1 MYVNFI
7 TKVVDTDEI
16 KELIENETEFK
27 VLSDLSNA
35 SKREDMV
42 AYKLGIS
49 VDFIRSI
56 LEEDYDLSEYSEDEL
71 FDEYLSTAEEMGT
84 DMIEEKMPEDARVD
98 IRAYTIDEVD
108 NIIKLVM
115 VMANEELGEA
125 KIIDVLRRLLKQ
137 ID

>member
-16 KELIENETEFK
+16 KELIESETEFK

-49 VDFIRSI
+49 VDFIKSI
-56 LEEDYDLSEYSEDEL
+56 LEEDYDLNEYSEDEL
-71 FDEYLSTAEEMGT
+71 FDEYLSTAEEIGT
-84 DMIEEKMPEDARVD
+84 DMIEEKMPQDARVD

>member
-16 KELIENETEFK
+16 KELIENETEFR
-27 VLSDLSNA
+27 VLNDLSNA

-49 VDFIRSI
+49 IDFIRSI
-56 LEEDYDLSEYSEDEL
+56 LEEDYDLNEYSEDEL
-71 FDEYLSTAEEMGT
+71 FDEYLSTAEEIGT
-84 DMIEEKMPEDARVD
+84 DMIEEKMPEEARVD
-98 IRAYTIDEVD
+98 IRAYTMDEVD

-115 VMANEELGEA
+115 VMAHEELGEA
-125 KIIDVLRRLLKQ
+125 KVIDVLRRLLKQ

>member
-56 LEEDYDLSEYSEDEL
+56 LEEDYDLNEYSEDEL

-84 DMIEEKMPEDARVD
+84 DMIEEKMPQDARVD

>member
-7 TKVVDTDEI
+7 TRVVDTDEI
-16 KELIENETEFK
+16 KALIEKETEFR

-42 AYKLGIS
+42 AYKLAIS
-49 VDFIRSI
+49 VNFIKSI
-56 LEEDYDLSEYSEDEL
+56 LEEDYDLTEYSEDEL
-71 FDEYLSTAEEMGT
+71 FDEYLSTAEELGT
-84 DMIEEKMPEDARVD
+84 DMIDEQMPDDARVD

-108 NIIKLVM
+108 NVVRLVM
-115 VMANEELGEA
+115 VMASEELGEA
-125 KIIDVLRRLLKQ
+125 KVIDVLRRLLKQ

>member
-49 VDFIRSI
+49 VDFIRFI
-56 LEEDYDLSEYSEDEL
+56 LEEDYDLNEYSEDEL

-84 DMIEEKMPEDARVD
+84 DMIEEKMPQDARVD

>member
-16 KELIENETEFK
+16 KELIENETEFR
-27 VLSDLSNA
+27 VLNDLSNA

-49 VDFIRSI
+49 INFIRSI
-56 LEEDYDLSEYSEDEL
+56 LEEDYDLNEYSEDEL
-71 FDEYLSTAEEMGT
+71 FDEYLLTAEEIGT
-84 DMIEEKMPEDARVD
+84 DMIEEKMPEEARVD

-115 VMANEELGEA
+115 VMAHEELGEA
-125 KIIDVLRRLLKQ
+125 KVIDVLRRLLKQ

>member
-16 KELIENETEFK
+16 KELIENETEFR
-27 VLSDLSNA
+27 VLNDLSNA

-49 VDFIRSI
+49 IDFIRSI
-56 LEEDYDLSEYSEDEL
+56 LEEDYDLNEYSEDEL
-71 FDEYLSTAEEMGT
+71 FDEYLSTAEEIGT
-84 DMIEEKMPEDARVD
+84 DMIEEKMPEEARVD

-115 VMANEELGEA
+115 VMAHEELGEA
-125 KIIDVLRRLLKQ
+125 KVIDVLRRLLKQ

>member
-7 TKVVDTDEI
+7 TRVVDTDEI
-16 KELIENETEFK
+16 KALIEKETEFR

-42 AYKLGIS
+42 AYKLAIS
-49 VDFIRSI
+49 VDFIKSI
-56 LEEDYDLSEYSEDEL
+56 LEEDYDLTEYSEDEL
-71 FDEYLSTAEEMGT
+71 FDEYLSTAEELGT
-84 DMIEEKMPEDARVD
+84 DMIDEQMPDDARVD

-108 NIIKLVM
+108 NVVRLVM
-115 VMANEELGEA
+115 VMASEELGEA
-125 KIIDVLRRLLKQ
+125 KVIDVLRRLLKQ

>member
-16 KELIENETEFK
+16 KELIENETEFR
-27 VLSDLSNA
+27 VLNDLSNA

-49 VDFIRSI
+49 IDFIRSI
-56 LEEDYDLSEYSEDEL
+56 LEEDYDLNEYSEDEL
-71 FDEYLSTAEEMGT
+71 FDEYLSTAEEIGT
-84 DMIEEKMPEDARVD
+84 DMIEEKMPEEARID

-115 VMANEELGEA
+115 VMAHEELGEA
-125 KIIDVLRRLLKQ
+125 KVIDVLRRLLKQ

>member
-7 TKVVDTDEI
+7 TRVVDTDEI
-16 KELIENETEFK
+16 KDLIEKETEFR

-42 AYKLGIS
+42 AYKLAIS
-49 VDFIRSI
+49 VDFIKSI
-56 LEEDYDLSEYSEDEL
+56 LEEDYDLTEYSEDEL
-71 FDEYLSTAEEMGT
+71 FDEYLSTAEELGT
-84 DMIEEKMPEDARVD
+84 DMIDEQMPDDARVD

-108 NIIKLVM
+108 NVVRLVM
-115 VMANEELGEA
+115 VMASEELGEV
-125 KIIDVLRRLLKQ
+125 KVIDVLRRLLKQ

>member
-16 KELIENETEFK
+16 KELIENETEFR
-27 VLSDLSNA
+27 VLNDLSNA

-49 VDFIRSI
+49 INFIRSI
-56 LEEDYDLSEYSEDEL
+56 LEEDYDLNEYSEDEL
-71 FDEYLSTAEEMGT
+71 FDEYLSTAEEIGT
-84 DMIEEKMPEDARVD
+84 DMIEEKMPEEARVD

-115 VMANEELGEA
+115 VMAHEELGEA
-125 KIIDVLRRLLKQ
+125 KVIDVLRRLLKQ